1 MGRLGYLAVLP
12 LVAALTFIEIYPLA
26 FGVLLSIEGEGGA
39 FVGIANYVSMLQNP
53 DFWNSLA
60 LSLLYSAGSTV
71 AALGLGLGFTF
82 LLSQAPRGKAFFES
96 ALIVPVAVP
105 PIVAG
110 VLWSPS
116 AIWDD
121 VNTFVHFVLHQ
132 PYIDVLSPFFFLPVM
147 ILSEAW
153 EWSPLLMLIGLSI
166 TNSIRNEVFEAAAVH
181 GASPWQTFLG
191 ITLPAILRSPVTRFV
206 LVLRFIDALRAF
218 EIPFAWS
225 NWVGYQQVVGS
236 QVDTLSLYLYKLLFF
251 PIYNFPVQYVSAIAV
266 SMLAIT
272 LLGSSLLLRLLDIM
286 AGGKG

>member
-121 VNTFVHFVLHQ
+121 VNTFVHFVL
-132 PYIDVLSPFFFLPVM
+132 
-147 ILSEAW
+147 
-153 EWSPLLMLIGLSI
+153 
-166 TNSIRNEVFEAAAVH
+166 
-181 GASPWQTFLG
+181 
-191 ITLPAILRSPVTRFV
+191 
-206 LVLRFIDALRAF
+206 
-218 EIPFAWS
+218 
-225 NWVGYQQVVGS
+225 
-236 QVDTLSLYLYKLLFF
+236 
-251 PIYNFPVQYVSAIAV
+251 
-266 SMLAIT
+266 
-272 LLGSSLLLRLLDIM
+272 
-286 AGGKG
+286 